1 MTIHSIQTDAIYEG
15 GVLRPLLPLDLQ
27 EHEVVSISISPTS
40 QAVTSDQWRQQ
51 ILDTAGKWQGELERP
66 EQGGYEERESL
77 S

>member
-1 MTIHSIQTDAIYEG
+1 MTFHSIQTDAIYER

-40 QAVTSDQWRQQ
+40 PAVTSDQWRQQ

-66 EQGGYEERESL
+66 IWR
-77 S
+77 